1 MSCLICIDCK
11 QIPYVQFIPGLH
23 VKIICC
29 KELIILPKDIDKII
43 EKNFTL
49 SCQNSSCTGKNSQIN
64 YFSKKL
70 LCDICLKKSSA
81 KNYIQSELIPN
92 TCLEHNKKYQY
103 YEPQQHK
110 LFCDYCNL
118 PKSVISVEDY
128 KKEIKTQSIDI
139 SENSLDIIPYF
150 STLAK
155 RIIQTYK
162 TSKKKTGPFLNSYL
176 NLLNLKIFLDE
187 YPIISPFCQ
196 NCKKLYNISIQ
207 EKAESNI
214 LISCD
219 CGIYSYSSVNELE
232 NKIDSIACDECKNN
246 FHQKEM
252 YFDFL
257 SEDILCEKCLNK
269 RNTFD
274 FLRFNEIAY
283 ICDIHKKKYYFLCEN
298 CGKYLC
304 EECKNLENHKLI
316 RISKDKDLDNK
327 IPILNGLK
335 WFEKIKNDGF
345 LNLKSQRNI
354 CSNTHKN
361 ISDEITNFKIKIEKK
376 NNNNLKVL
384 SDEFKEDLLTYFQSM
399 KSLCIKIMNFL
410 LEEKIVDLENKVS
423 KLEFSND
430 ILFKQFSDKNRIAQF
445 LKSRNILQHLLT
457 NMIMKKYDCFENIE
471 GDFRI
476 LYESYKY
483 LNYDKKKND
492 ELKKKLESIFEKAEN
507 LIKNTIK
514 RNVKDHICS
523 LFFKD
528 TENQE
533 SKIGIDKLKKYFY
546 SSDNEKK
553 NFDKIINDFKPK
565 LPFNKKLEMFNRV
578 FASDTKKAADKI
590 KFDTIYNYNKHLKD
604 INCISEKSKKKN
616 DDLISRIKEI
626 ENNEIPE
633 DFDRKKLYK
642 DLDFKENDYLDKFGY
657 INEKTINKN
666 LIAEI
671 FENFQKDENHQYLI
685 LKKEKEKEFL
695 DTVGCQNDIEF
706 YFIYILANNLI
717 NRIGK
722 IVHENDILF
731 QFLFYDINDN
741 LDINNYSLIRDKEKN
756 ELKFDFDESLRINNL
771 KVLNQKEYKASSL
784 KKFVEDF
791 IQINIPKIIDLLG
804 EKRINEIKKEIES
817 KFPYINHIDKIKS
830 EVNSFEN
837 KIGKYILFINEC
849 KDLFELFPKL
859 KSNIINIVGNYDEPK
874 LFALEN
880 KICYTENNN
889 ENIFINMLSN
899 MYALTIYLIRNTK
912 YIINEFMKK
921 NKKFDELCNKYLK
934 LELSE
939 TIFKLF
945 ETKIYSDKT
954 VIDFFDE
961 EKKRTIATFNNVFFK
976 EDTENFPE
984 EIKQMT
990 SGELEIFKK
999 MQNESKL
1006 LIENVIK
1013 KMKDINREDIGKKF
1027 KKYSDYEINT
1037 FAYSKLDVILFL
1049 CQNKYI

>member
-1 MSCLICIDCK
+1 
-11 QIPYVQFIPGLH
+11 
-23 VKIICC
+23 
-29 KELIILPKDIDKII
+29 
-43 EKNFTL
+43 
-49 SCQNSSCTGKNSQIN
+49 
-64 YFSKKL
+64 
-70 LCDICLKKSSA
+70 
-81 KNYIQSELIPN
+81 
-92 TCLEHNKKYQY
+92 
-103 YEPQQHK
+103 
-110 LFCDYCNL
+110 
-118 PKSVISVEDY
+118 
-128 KKEIKTQSIDI
+128 
-139 SENSLDIIPYF
+139 
-150 STLAK
+150 
-155 RIIQTYK
+155 
-162 TSKKKTGPFLNSYL
+162 
-176 NLLNLKIFLDE
+176 
-187 YPIISPFCQ
+187 
-196 NCKKLYNISIQ
+196 
-207 EKAESNI
+207 
-214 LISCD
+214 
-219 CGIYSYSSVNELE
+219 
-232 NKIDSIACDECKNN
+232 
-246 FHQKEM
+246 
-252 YFDFL
+252 
-257 SEDILCEKCLNK
+257 
-269 RNTFD
+269 
-274 FLRFNEIAY
+274 
-283 ICDIHKKKYYFLCEN
+283 
-298 CGKYLC
+298 
-304 EECKNLENHKLI
+304 
-316 RISKDKDLDNK
+316 
-327 IPILNGLK
+327 
-335 WFEKIKNDGF
+335 
-345 LNLKSQRNI
+345 
-354 CSNTHKN
+354 
-361 ISDEITNFKIKIEKK
+361 
-376 NNNNLKVL
+376 
-384 SDEFKEDLLTYFQSM
+384 
-399 KSLCIKIMNFL
+399 
-410 LEEKIVDLENKVS
+410 
-423 KLEFSND
+423 
-430 ILFKQFSDKNRIAQF
+430 
-445 LKSRNILQHLLT
+445 
-457 NMIMKKYDCFENIE
+457 MKKYDCFENIE

-483 LNYDKKKND
+483 LNYDKKKNE

-604 INCISEKSKKKN
+604 INFISEKYKKKN

-633 DFDRKKLYK
+633 EFDRKKLYK

-784 KKFVEDF
+784 KKFVEDL

-817 KFPYINHIDKIKS
+817 KFPYIIVIDKIKS

-837 KIGKYILFINEC
+837 KIGKYILFINDC

-880 KICYTENNN
+880 KICYTENND

-961 EKKRTIATFNNVFFK
+961 EKKRTIATFNNVFLRK
-976 EDTENFPE
+976 
-984 EIKQMT
+984 IQK
-990 SGELEIFKK
+990 IFLKK
-999 MQNESKL
+999 L
-1006 LIENVIK
+1006 
-1013 KMKDINREDIGKKF
+1013 
-1027 KKYSDYEINT
+1027 
-1037 FAYSKLDVILFL
+1037 
-1049 CQNKYI
+1049 NK